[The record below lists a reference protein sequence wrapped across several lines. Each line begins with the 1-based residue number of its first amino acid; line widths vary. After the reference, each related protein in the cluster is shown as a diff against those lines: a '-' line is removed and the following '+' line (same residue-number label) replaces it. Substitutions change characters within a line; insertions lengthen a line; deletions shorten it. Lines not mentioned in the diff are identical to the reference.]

1 MSPPTPDA
9 SSARAFASR
18 AEFRRW
24 LQRNGAKTSEL
35 WIEFATQASG
45 RGGLTY
51 TEAVEESL
59 CFGWIDGV
67 RMKTG
72 PETYANRFTPRKSRS
87 WSAVNLRR
95 FEALQAA
102 GRIVPAGMRAFEARD
117 AEASG
122 YGIGDRPD
130 ELDAWMEA
138 GLRAQAEAWAYFAA
152 QPPHYR
158 RGAAAWVMSAKREET
173 RERRLA
179 TLVAESA
186 AGRRFGPYAG
196 TGAARA
202 ASTGQSTTQKEH

>member
-9 SSARAFASR
+9 SSARPFASR

-24 LQRNGAKTSEL
+24 LQRNGEKTPEL

-45 RGGLTY
+45 RSGLTY
-51 TEAVEESL
+51 VEAIEESL

-72 PETYANRFTPRKSRS
+72 PETYANRFTPRKPRSS
-87 WSAVNLRR
+87 WSAINLRR
-95 FEALQAA
+95 FELLREA
-102 GRIVPAGMRAFEARD
+102 GRIAPAGLRVFEARD

-122 YGIGDRPD
+122 YAIGDRPD
-130 ELDAWMEA
+130 DLDAWMEA

-158 RGAAAWVMSAKREET
+158 RGAAAWVLSAKREET

-196 TGAARA
+196 TGAA
-202 ASTGQSTTQKEH
+202 STRQKER